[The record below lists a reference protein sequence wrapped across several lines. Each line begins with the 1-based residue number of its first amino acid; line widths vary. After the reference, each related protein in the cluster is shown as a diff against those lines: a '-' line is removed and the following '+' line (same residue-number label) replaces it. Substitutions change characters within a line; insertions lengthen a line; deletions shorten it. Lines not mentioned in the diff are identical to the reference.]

1 MHAQVIYIS
10 ILLCCMPLL
19 YKNEL
24 TQLTGST
31 SNYTVN
37 LSGIVLLSLSLSAA
51 VMLWGYLYTLFE
63 RNKNK
68 GSTSN
73 QDSYS
78 GGGGYYKVNNQKKK
92 MWVGLY
98 LLLCKT
104 KRNG

>member
-1 MHAQVIYIS
+1 
-10 ILLCCMPLL
+10 MPLL

-78 GGGGYYKVNNQKKK
+78 GGGGYYKVNNKKNKK

>member
-1 MHAQVIYIS
+1 M
-10 ILLCCMPLL
+10 
-19 YKNEL
+19 
-24 TQLTGST
+24 TGST

-78 GGGGYYKVNNQKKK
+78 GGGGYYKVNNQKY
-92 MWVGLY
+92 VGRTIFIVMQNEKERLGP
-98 LLLCKT
+98 
-104 KRNG
+104 NGGRKA